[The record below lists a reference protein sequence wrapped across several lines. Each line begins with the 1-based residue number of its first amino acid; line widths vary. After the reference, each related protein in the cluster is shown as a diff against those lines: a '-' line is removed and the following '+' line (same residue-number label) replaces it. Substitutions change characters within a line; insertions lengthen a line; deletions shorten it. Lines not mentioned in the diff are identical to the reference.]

1 MVARR
6 HASAA
11 VIADLARQ
19 KQEGQ
24 LQAIESLD
32 AKASTLVGFAGVVLG
47 LVFTSPATS
56 HWNDG
61 LTAGVSAILL
71 AILALGIALLP
82 RRYKRN
88 PNVLALRRRYLDSD
102 PETTHLAIID
112 SIQAALV
119 DNADTVRWKVR
130 ALRVGTLFAI
140 VGILVMSASLIYSVT
155 STTTNQPAPVKKG
168 GS

>member
-1 MVARR
+1 MAAKR

-24 LQAIESLD
+24 LQAIES
-32 AKASTLVGFAGVVLG
+32 
-47 LVFTSPATS
+47 
-56 HWNDG
+56 
-61 LTAGVSAILL
+61 
-71 AILALGIALLP
+71 
-82 RRYKRN
+82 
-88 PNVLALRRRYLDSD
+88 
-102 PETTHLAIID
+102 
-112 SIQAALV
+112 ALV

-155 STTTNQPAPVKKG
+155 STTSNKPAPVKKG
-168 GS
+168 GSK